1 VSSTALFLCV
11 VLCSGTDIFN
21 LLPLPSFIII
31 VSGIFTLGEKLGVDA
46 LEDIR
51 ILVLLFKLGCAANPP
66 GQLTQQEWMKGCKN
80 LSSSQ
85 HGQSLS
91 GQHHGHTVSVDS
103 WESLQTEVL
112 PGLDTGFMDVA
123 EFRDFYKFCFQ
134 FNRVG
139 THRTLD
145 KDLVVALLP
154 MVLKGRLPNSTTTS
168 STTAADKLSNPNRL
182 DMFLEFLE
190 KGDEKQLYSR
200 ITLDQWT
207 SFLDFCLE
215 VPNLE
220 NYDES
225 TSAWPVLIDE
235 YVEYV
240 EAKQASGKN

>member
-1 VSSTALFLCV
+1 
-11 VLCSGTDIFN
+11 
-21 LLPLPSFIII
+21 
-31 VSGIFTLGEKLGVDA
+31 LGEKLGVDA

-66 GQLTQQEWMKGCKN
+66 GQLTQTEWMKGCGN
-80 LSSSQ
+80 LGSGGAGGAHQ
-85 HGQSLS
+85 HGASTS
-91 GQHHGHTVSVDS
+91 SVDS
-103 WESLQTEVL
+103 WESLKTQVL

-154 MVLKGRLPNSTTTS
+154 MVLKGRLPAS
-168 STTAADKLSNPNRL
+168 STTPNSKDDRL

-190 KGDEKQLYSR
+190 KGDDQQLYGR

-240 EAKQASGKN
+240 EAKSKN

>member
-1 VSSTALFLCV
+1 
-11 VLCSGTDIFN
+11 
-21 LLPLPSFIII
+21 
-31 VSGIFTLGEKLGVDA
+31 LGEKLGVDA

-66 GQLTQQEWMKGCKN
+66 GQLTLSEWIKGCSL
-80 LSSSQ
+80 LSAQSSNMLTS
-85 HGQSLS
+85 HV
-91 GQHHGHTVSVDS
+91 TVDS
-103 WESLQTEVL
+103 WESLKHQVL
-112 PGLDTGFMDVA
+112 PGLDTGFMDAA

-154 MVLKGRLPNSTTTS
+154 MVLKGRLPAVSVSTKTKKSSSKTSTTT
-168 STTAADKLSNPNRL
+168 TTSDNRL
-182 DMFLEFLE
+182 DTFLEFLNV
-190 KGDEKQLYSR
+190 GDDKQLYSR

-240 EAKQASGKN
+240 EAKTSSSKK

>member
-1 VSSTALFLCV
+1 
-11 VLCSGTDIFN
+11 
-21 LLPLPSFIII
+21 
-31 VSGIFTLGEKLGVDA
+31 LGVDA

-66 GQLTQQEWMKGCKN
+66 GQLTQQEWMKGCSN
-80 LSSSQ
+80 LSSSR
-85 HGQSLS
+85 HGQSLP
-91 GQHHGHTVSVDS
+91 GQHPHQHQHQHGSSVSVNS
-103 WESLQTEVL
+103 WAALTTDVL
-112 PGLDTGFMDVA
+112 PRLDTGFMDVA

-154 MVLKGRLPNSTTTS
+154 LVLKGRLPV
-168 STTAADKLSNPNRL
+168 STTAAFPDQNRL

-190 KGDEKQLYSR
+190 QGDEKQLYSR

-215 VPNLE
+215 VPNLD

-240 EAKQASGKN
+240 EAKAAAASASTSAGTSGKN

>member
-1 VSSTALFLCV
+1 
-11 VLCSGTDIFN
+11 
-21 LLPLPSFIII
+21 
-31 VSGIFTLGEKLGVDA
+31 LGVDA

-51 ILVLLFKLGCAANPP
+51 ILVLLFKMGLSANPP
-66 GQLTQQEWMKGCKN
+66 GQLTQQEWMKGCSN
-80 LSSSQ
+80 LSSSH

-91 GQHHGHTVSVDS
+91 GQHHGSHVSVDS
-103 WESLQTEVL
+103 WESLKTEVL

-145 KDLVVALLP
+145 KELVVALLP
-154 MVLKGRLPNSTTTS
+154 MVLKGRLPV
-168 STTAADKLSNPNRL
+168 STTAAFPDQNRL

-190 KGDEKQLYSR
+190 KGDEQQLYSR

-240 EAKQASGKN
+240 ETKATSSKN

>member
-1 VSSTALFLCV
+1 
-11 VLCSGTDIFN
+11 
-21 LLPLPSFIII
+21 
-31 VSGIFTLGEKLGVDA
+31 LGVDA

-66 GQLTQQEWMKGCKN
+66 GQLTQSEWMKGCGN
-80 LSSSQ
+80 LGSGAGGHGGGSSP
-85 HGQSLS
+85 
-91 GQHHGHTVSVDS
+91 SVDS
-103 WESLQTEVL
+103 WESLQTQVL

-154 MVLKGRLPNSTTTS
+154 MVLKGRLPVS
-168 STTAADKLSNPNRL
+168 STSADSNDNRL
-182 DMFLEFLE
+182 DTFLEFLE
-190 KGDEKQLYSR
+190 KGDDQQLYSR

-240 EAKQASGKN
+240 EAKSSKN

>member
-1 VSSTALFLCV
+1 
-11 VLCSGTDIFN
+11 
-21 LLPLPSFIII
+21 
-31 VSGIFTLGEKLGVDA
+31 LGVDA

-66 GQLTQQEWMKGCKN
+66 GQLTQQEWIKGCSN
-80 LSSSQ
+80 LSSSA

-91 GQHHGHTVSVDS
+91 GQHHGSHVPVDS
-103 WESLQTEVL
+103 WESLKTEVL

-154 MVLKGRLPNSTTTS
+154 MVLKGRL
-168 STTAADKLSNPNRL
+168 TAACDKDRL
-182 DMFLEFLE
+182 TLFLEFLE
-190 KGDEKQLYSR
+190 VGDNDQQLYSR

-240 EAKQASGKN
+240 EAKTSSSKK